1 MSYYR
6 HHIFFC
12 INQRDDGDRPCC
24 ANRDAAKM
32 QEYAKKRCK
41 QLDLLGPGKV
51 RVNKAGCLDRCEE
64 GPVAVVYPE
73 GVWYT
78 YVDRED
84 IDEIVESHL
93 RNGKIVERLLL
104 DAEAPQPR

>member
-12 INQRDDGDRPCC
+12 LNQRDEGRPCC
-24 ANRDAAKM
+24 ADAGAVKM

-41 QLDLLGPGKV
+41 QLDLLGPGRV

-78 YVDRED
+78 FVDQDD

-93 RNGKIVERLLL
+93 RDGKIVERLLL
-104 DAEAPQPR
+104 DAQPTPVT